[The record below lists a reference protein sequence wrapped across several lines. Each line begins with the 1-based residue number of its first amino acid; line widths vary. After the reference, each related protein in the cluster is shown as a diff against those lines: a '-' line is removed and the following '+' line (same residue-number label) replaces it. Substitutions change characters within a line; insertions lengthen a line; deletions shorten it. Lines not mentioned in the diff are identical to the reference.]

1 MTTILVLGGNFGG
14 MTSPFELRRKLRQ
27 MRVVVLSRSK
37 EFVYVPS
44 LIWVPF
50 GRRKV
55 QDITFSAEETLRRG
69 GIEFLHDEAV
79 RIEPAGSKV
88 ECASGRVVSYDY
100 LIIATGAELVW
111 ESVPGLGPNKFT
123 QSIFTPPDAEDTYR
137 AFQRFLAAPG
147 PAAIGAVPGASCM
160 GAGYEYLFNFD
171 RHVRKHRVR
180 DRVPITWV
188 TPEPALGHFGIG
200 GIRGGELM
208 LKAFLKWQGIDYR
221 ANATIKEAPPEPV
234 DSREGGAPAGD
245 VEDARP
251 AVPRRPRDSGVAGSW
266 RREGLRRHRRLVP
279 APDVSEHLCRG
290 SRRSRRQSL
299 PWIGAIRR
307 AEDRIS
313 DRRDGENGCREHS
326 TRHGGTVRSRV
337 QAIWQHSGGLR
348 HGRREQGSVDL
359 DESPVPAKAVR
370 GDVAECVRRL
380 DEGHRGKDPH
390 AQVPARVVISALRR
404 TAPRAG
410 RRCRTTSWHS
420 VRTRTISR
428 SPWAAP
434 RPSSPRRDFAC
445 CSLI

>member
-14 MTSPFELRRKLRQ
+14 MTSAFELRRKLRQ
-27 MRVVVLSRSK
+27 VRVVVLSRSK

-147 PAAIGAVPGASCM
+147 PAVIGAVPGASCM

-171 RHVRKHRVR
+171 RHVRKHGIRR
-180 DRVPITWV
+180 QVPITWV
-188 TPEPALGHFGIG
+188 TPEPTLGHFGIG

-208 LKAFLKWQGIDYR
+208 LKAFLKWQGIEYR
-221 ANATIKEAPPEPV
+221 TNAAIKEVTSDAVILESGERLPATWKMLVPPFRGTRV
-234 DSREGGAPAGD
+234 VRESPGIGD
-245 VEDARP
+245 EKGFVVTD
-251 AVPRRPRDSGVAGSW
+251 DTY
-266 RREGLRRHRRLVP
+266 RHRRYPNVF
-279 APDVSEHLCRG
+279 A
-290 SRRSRRQSL
+290 
-299 PWIGAIRR
+299 A
-307 AEDRIS
+307 
-313 DRRDGENGCREHS
+313 
-326 TRHGGTVRSRV
+326 
-337 QAIWQHSGGLR
+337 GL
-348 HGRREQGSVDL
+348 
-359 DESPVPAKAVR
+359 AVR
-370 GDVAECVRRL
+370 VANPFLSAVPFGVPKTGYPTDEMAKTAVENIARIMRGQSDLACKQFGSIPGVCVMDAGNKEVLILTNSLFPPRKFAMMLPNVFGDWTKVLVEKMLMLKYRKGWSFL
-380 DEGHRGKDPH
+380 P
-390 AQVPARVVISALRR
+390 
-404 TAPRAG
+404 
-410 RRCRTTSWHS
+410 
-420 VRTRTISR
+420 
-428 SPWAAP
+428 
-434 RPSSPRRDFAC
+434 
-445 CSLI
+445 

>member
-14 MTSPFELRRKLRQ
+14 MTSAFELRRKLRQ

-137 AFQRFLAAPG
+137 AFQRFLSAPG
-147 PAAIGAVPGASCM
+147 PAVIGAVPGASCM

-171 RHVRKHRVR
+171 RHVRKHGIRR
-180 DRVPITWV
+180 QVPITWV
-188 TPEPALGHFGIG
+188 TPEPTLGHFGIG

-208 LKAFLKWQGIDYR
+208 LKAFLKWQGIEYR
-221 ANATIKEAPPEPV
+221 TNAAIKEVTSDAVILESGERLPATWKMLVPPFRGTRV
-234 DSREGGAPAGD
+234 VRESPGIGD
-245 VEDARP
+245 EKGFVVTD
-251 AVPRRPRDSGVAGSW
+251 DTY
-266 RREGLRRHRRLVP
+266 RHRRYPNVF
-279 APDVSEHLCRG
+279 A
-290 SRRSRRQSL
+290 
-299 PWIGAIRR
+299 A
-307 AEDRIS
+307 
-313 DRRDGENGCREHS
+313 
-326 TRHGGTVRSRV
+326 
-337 QAIWQHSGGLR
+337 GL
-348 HGRREQGSVDL
+348 
-359 DESPVPAKAVR
+359 AVR
-370 GDVAECVRRL
+370 VANPFLSAVPFGVPKTGYPTDEMAKTAVENIARIMRGQSDLACKQFGSIPGVCVMDAGNKEVLILTNSLFPPRKFAMMLPNVFGDWTKVLVEKMLMLKYRKGWSFL
-380 DEGHRGKDPH
+380 P
-390 AQVPARVVISALRR
+390 
-404 TAPRAG
+404 
-410 RRCRTTSWHS
+410 
-420 VRTRTISR
+420 
-428 SPWAAP
+428 
-434 RPSSPRRDFAC
+434 
-445 CSLI
+445 